1 MAIRINS
8 DNPSLTAQTRHLM
21 FNQILEVTL
30 PVFGIAALG
39 YLYGRLNGSDM
50 DSANTINMNLFVPA
64 LLFYVLSEKIPDSP
78 EWQSIAW
85 GTTIIVIGSGLL
97 AWPVA
102 RLLKIP
108 TRVLLPSMMFN
119 NSGNLGLPLAAL
131 AFGKVVVSTSL
142 HFSLGIWL
150 VSGHLHPMRLA
161 KNPVFLS
168 TLAGIL
174 AYLLDWHLPAMLMP
188 GLEMLSQ
195 VAIPLMLVALG
206 MRLNHVDFSHWKAGL
221 IGALLRPATGI
232 LSAWLAILW
241 LQPSEVMG
249 KILLLFSILP
259 PAVMNF
265 LLAERYRQSPD
276 QVASMVA
283 FGNLASLI
291 IIPLSLAFIL

>member
-1 MAIRINS
+1 
-8 DNPSLTAQTRHLM
+8 M
-21 FNQILEVTL
+21 FSQILEVTL

-39 YLYGRLNGSDM
+39 YLYGRINGSDM
-50 DSANTINMNLFVPA
+50 DTANRVNMNLFVPA

-78 EWQSIAW
+78 EWQSVAW
-85 GTTIIVIGSGLL
+85 GTAIIVVGSGLL

-108 TRVLLPSMMFN
+108 NRVLLPSMMFN

-131 AFGKVVVSTSL
+131 AFGEEMLPFSVVAFVVSTSL

-150 VSGHLHPMRLA
+150 VSGQLHPMSLL

-174 AYLLDWHLPAMLMP
+174 AYMTDWHAPPILMP

-206 MRLNHVDFSHWKAGL
+206 VRLIHVDLSHWKAGL
-221 IGALLRPATGI
+221 LGALLCPATG
-232 LSAWLAILW
+232 LVSAWLAILW
-241 LQPSEVMG
+241 LQPPEAMQR
-249 KILLLFSILP
+249 ILLLFSILP
-259 PAVMNF
+259 PAVLNF
-265 LLAERYRQSPD
+265 LLAERYRQSPEA
-276 QVASMVA
+276 VASMVA
-283 FGNLASLI
+283 FGNLGSLVV
-291 IIPLSLAFIL
+291 IPLSLAFLL

>member
-1 MAIRINS
+1 
-8 DNPSLTAQTRHLM
+8 LFT
-21 FNQILEVTL
+21 QIIEVTL

-39 YLYGRLNGSDM
+39 YLYGRINGSDM
-50 DSANTINMNLFVPA
+50 DSANRINMNLFVPA

-85 GTTIIVIGSGLL
+85 GTAIIVIGSGLL
-97 AWPVA
+97 AWPLA
-102 RLLKIP
+102 LLLKIP
-108 TRVLLPSMMFN
+108 PRTLLPSMMFN
-119 NSGNLGLPLAAL
+119 NSGNLGLPLSAL
-131 AFGKVVVSTSL
+131 AFGDALLPFSVVAFVVSTSL

-150 VSGHLHPMRLA
+150 VSGQLHPMRLL

-174 AYLLDWHLPAMLMP
+174 AYMTNWHTPQILMP

-206 MRLNHVDFSHWKAGL
+206 VRLIHIDISHWKAGL
-221 IGALLRPATGI
+221 AGALLCPASGL

-241 LQPSEVMG
+241 LQPSETMQR
-249 KILLLFSILP
+249 ILLLFSILP

-265 LLAERYRQSPD
+265 LLAERYRRSPD

-283 FGNLASLI
+283 FGNLASLVV
-291 IIPLSLAFIL
+291 IPLSLAFIL

>member
-1 MAIRINS
+1 
-8 DNPSLTAQTRHLM
+8 M

-39 YLYGRLNGSDM
+39 YLYGRLNDSDM

-78 EWQSIAW
+78 EWRSIAW
-85 GTTIIVIGSGLL
+85 GTAIIVLGSGLL

-102 RLLKIP
+102 RLLRIP
-108 TRVLLPSMMFN
+108 ERVLLPSMMFN

-131 AFGKVVVSTSL
+131 AFGKALLPFAVVAFVVSTSL

-150 VSGHLHPMRLA
+150 VSGHLHPLRLA
-161 KNPVFLS
+161 KNPVFLA

-174 AYLLDWHLPAMLMP
+174 AYVTDWHVPAMVMP

-221 IGALLRPATGI
+221 IGALLCPTSGI
-232 LSAWLAILW
+232 LSAWVAILW
-241 LQPSEVMG
+241 LQPSDEMRR
-249 KILLLFSILP
+249 ILLLFSILP

-265 LLAERYRQSPD
+265 LLAERFRQSPN

-291 IIPLSLAFIL
+291 VIPISLAFIL

>member
-1 MAIRINS
+1 
-8 DNPSLTAQTRHLM
+8 M
-21 FNQILEVTL
+21 FSQILEVTL

-39 YLYGRLNGSDM
+39 YLYGRINGSDM
-50 DSANTINMNLFVPA
+50 DSANRINMNLFVPA

-78 EWQSIAW
+78 EWQSVAW
-85 GTTIIVIGSGLL
+85 GTAIIVVGSGLL

-102 RLLKIP
+102 LLLKMP
-108 TRVLLPSMMFN
+108 SRMLLPSMMFN

-131 AFGKVVVSTSL
+131 AFGEEMLPFSVVAFVVSTSL

-150 VSGHLHPMRLA
+150 VSGHLHPKHLL
-161 KNPVFLS
+161 KNPVTLA
-168 TLAGIL
+168 TLAGIF
-174 AYLLDWHLPAMLMP
+174 AYAFDWHTPDLLMP

-206 MRLNHVDFSHWKAGL
+206 VRLIHVDMTHWKAGL
-221 IGALLRPATGI
+221 LGALLCPATGL

-241 LQPSEVMG
+241 LEPTEAMQR
-249 KILLLFSILP
+249 ILLLFSILP

-265 LLAERYRQSPD
+265 LLAERYLQSPD

-283 FGNLASLI
+283 FGNLASLL
-291 IIPLSLAFIL
+291 IIPVSLAFIL